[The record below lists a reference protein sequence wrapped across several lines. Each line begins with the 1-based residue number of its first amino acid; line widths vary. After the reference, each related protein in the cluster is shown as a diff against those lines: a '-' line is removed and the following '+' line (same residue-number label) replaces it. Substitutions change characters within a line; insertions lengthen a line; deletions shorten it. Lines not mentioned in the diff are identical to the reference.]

1 MLVLSVRDAGG
12 KVFSRPHGVTPV
24 LDSDVFFW
32 GRLIVTGATDAGMKG
47 RRPRHL
53 RPRLLRSLPLGDAV
67 MMMMMTFIV
76 SYPKG
81 RRQCMDAK

>member
-67 MMMMMTFIV
+67 YGF
-76 SYPKG
+76 
-81 RRQCMDAK
+81 